1 MVATGRRRA
10 GLHQQQISLPAG
22 SHYPRNGP
30 TARRRHSRPSMPRR
44 KNRRDEYSVTL
55 DWPYRSMGPT
65 TARSRSHRARPSER
79 KSLAAIIT
87 LQKFFIDLFAVFVN
101 NLPVK
106 DVHLREKRWN
116 RVMAV
121 K

>member
-1 MVATGRRRA
+1 MPPKKFARRNTASPLTGPIAAT
-10 GLHQQQISLPAG
+10 LDG
-22 SHYPRNGP
+22 SH
-30 TARRRHSRPSMPRR
+30 
-44 KNRRDEYSVTL
+44 
-55 DWPYRSMGPT
+55 
-65 TARSRSHRARPSER
+65 HRALEIAQSEAAER

>member
-1 MVATGRRRA
+1 
-10 GLHQQQISLPAG
+10 
-22 SHYPRNGP
+22 
-30 TARRRHSRPSMPRR
+30 MPRR

-55 DWPYRSMGPT
+55 DWPYRGDRSIGPH
-65 TARSRSHRARPSER
+65 HRALEIAQSEAAER

-101 NLPVK
+101 NLSVK
-106 DVHLREKRWN
+106 HVHLGEKRWN

>member
-1 MVATGRRRA
+1 
-10 GLHQQQISLPAG
+10 
-22 SHYPRNGP
+22 
-30 TARRRHSRPSMPRR
+30 MPCR

-55 DWPYRSMGPT
+55 DWPYRGDRSMGPHHC
-65 TARSRSHRARPSER
+65 ALEIAQSEAAER